1 LLFDNIIIVYICCF
15 VNDNHQLLLFFF
27 DFLNM
32 DTNGLLIVQR
42 IDSVLKKRG
51 ETRVQLAQALGI
63 KAQNISAWYVRGTIP
78 GGDVCLKIARYLG
91 VGFEWL
97 ITGEDEGQEGS
108 LSGEEQELL
117 SSWRELAEHEKA
129 AVLAMIG
136 SFLKSKAAK
145 VPADSVG

>member
-1 LLFDNIIIVYICCF
+1 MS
-15 VNDNHQLLLFFF
+15 
-27 DFLNM
+27 DFT
-32 DTNGLLIVQR
+32 DR
-42 IDSVLKKRG
+42 IDSELKKKMLKR
-51 ETRVQLAQALGI
+51 LALCESIGI
-63 KAQNISAWYVRGTIP
+63 APNSIAIWLKRGTIP

-97 ITGEDEGQEGS
+97 ITGEEEGKEGS
-108 LSGEEQELL
+108 LSEEEQELL

>member
-1 LLFDNIIIVYICCF
+1 MS
-15 VNDNHQLLLFFF
+15 
-27 DFLNM
+27 DFT
-32 DTNGLLIVQR
+32 DR
-42 IDSVLKKRG
+42 IDSELKKKMLKR
-51 ETRVQLAQALGI
+51 LALCEALDI
-63 KAQNISAWYVRGTIP
+63 DTTSVAAWKRRGTIP

-97 ITGEDEGQEGS
+97 ITGEEEGQEGS
-108 LSGEEQELL
+108 LSEEEQELL

>member
-1 LLFDNIIIVYICCF
+1 MSDF
-15 VNDNHQLLLFFF
+15 VE
-27 DFLNM
+27 
-32 DTNGLLIVQR
+32 R
-42 IDSVLKKRG
+42 IDSELKKKMLKRSALC
-51 ETRVQLAQALGI
+51 TSLQLSLTSI
-63 KAQNISAWYVRGTIP
+63 TDWKRRGTIP

-97 ITGEDEGQEGS
+97 ITGEEEEQEDA

>member
-1 LLFDNIIIVYICCF
+1 MS
-15 VNDNHQLLLFFF
+15 
-27 DFLNM
+27 DFT
-32 DTNGLLIVQR
+32 DR
-42 IDSVLKKRG
+42 IDSELKKKMLKR
-51 ETRVQLAQALGI
+51 LALCESIGI
-63 KAQNISAWYVRGTIP
+63 APNSIAIWLKRGTIP

-91 VGFEWL
+91 VGLEWL
-97 ITGEDEGQEGS
+97 ITGEEEGQEGS
-108 LSGEEQELL
+108 LSEEEQELL